1 MSRVIPLPLTKAQVV
16 TSLSTHEMLS
26 NIRYFELSEGL
37 WLGLER
43 VSVIFTLNH
52 SIRKGFTEFQQNK

>member
-26 NIRYFELSEGL
+26 NIRYFELSEGRSR
-37 WLGLER
+37 E

-52 SIRKGFTEFQQNK
+52 SIRKGFTEFQQKK

>member
-16 TSLSTHEMLS
+16 TSLSTHDMLY
-26 NIRYFELSEGL
+26 NISSFELSEGL
-37 WLGLER
+37 WLGLDR

-52 SIRKGFTEFQQNK
+52 SIRKGFTEFQQKK